1 MDVTAQFEQEVARA
15 SAAHLTAEG
24 PSNDQGVSST
34 RLSPVIAPP
43 GPQQLKDAKNARQAY
58 AEIRARLS
66 AVEAYVSRTYPAY
79 TAVAPLLW
87 SEVRF
92 GLSEG
97 ERDAID
103 DQLAKMVN
111 LRRLTVRTIPLEDLF
126 EVTLAS

>member
-1 MDVTAQFEQEVARA
+1 MDVTAQFKQEVARV
-15 SAAHLTAEG
+15 SAAHLVADAPKNVEEG
-24 PSNDQGVSST
+24 SSATT
-34 RLSPVIAPP
+34 RVLPIIARP

-66 AVEAYVSRTYPAY
+66 AVEAYVNRTYPAY

-87 SEVRF
+87 SEVRY

-103 DQLAKMVN
+103 DQLAKMV
-111 LRRLTVRTIPLEDLF
+111 
-126 EVTLAS
+126 S